1 VARGSEGWSAREVG
15 RDVIAALGEPRAR
28 VGRWGHLIALADQAH
43 GLPRHLSQ
51 HSGGMVVSTR
61 PLIDCCPIVPAAMEG
76 RQIVQWDKDSCADA
90 GFLKIDLLGLGM
102 LSAVERCVETIAA
115 ETGECIDL
123 SRIPYDDAETY
134 ETIQKAETVGV
145 FQIESRAQMA
155 SLLRTR
161 PENLDDL
168 TIQVAIVRPGPIQGG
183 AVNPYIKRRMALR
196 EDPDF
201 EVPYEHPCLEPVLKD
216 TLGTIIFQDQV
227 MEVAMAF
234 AGFSPGEAEGLRRAM
249 SRKRS
254 DAAIQAYA
262 ERFAE
267 GAERTHGASREVAA
281 RVWDMI
287 SGFAGFGFPKA
298 HGAAFGLLAYQ
309 STWLRVHHP
318 APFLCALLNEQPM
331 GFYIPDALVHE
342 AQRRGLTVLAPDIN
356 RSGVECDIE
365 GGAIRIGLAYVK
377 GVRADEIAALV
388 AARETSG
395 RFTSLGDL
403 GARAGAGRA
412 SLELLAWSGACDALA
427 GGDRRTV
434 LWQLGIASP
443 GRRVPGG
450 TQLALPLELPAPP
463 ALERM
468 DAWPEMLADYA
479 TTGLTVD
486 AHPLALLRPSLPQD
500 AVTSA
505 DLKALSHGRRVRVG
519 GMVVARQ
526 RPGTAN
532 GIVFLL
538 VEDERG
544 TINLIVPPN
553 VYERHRVTTR
563 TEPLILAE
571 GRLERHP
578 AAGGGINVLVD
589 RVRPID
595 VPDRPLADVK
605 DFSMLDEKERR
616 RREAEEHARARESE
630 PTHPDEAGEFRA
642 VAPPVMS
649 FASGRRR

>member
-1 VARGSEGWSAREVG
+1 
-15 RDVIAALGEPRAR
+15 
-28 VGRWGHLIALADQAH
+28 
-43 GLPRHLSQ
+43 
-51 HSGGMVVSTR
+51 
-61 PLIDCCPIVPAAMEG
+61 
-76 RQIVQWDKDSCADA
+76 
-90 GFLKIDLLGLGM
+90 
-102 LSAVERCVETIAA
+102 
-115 ETGECIDL
+115 
-123 SRIPYDDAETY
+123 
-134 ETIQKAETVGV
+134 
-145 FQIESRAQMA
+145 
-155 SLLRTR
+155 
-161 PENLDDL
+161 
-168 TIQVAIVRPGPIQGG
+168 
-183 AVNPYIKRRMALR
+183 
-196 EDPDF
+196 
-201 EVPYEHPCLEPVLKD
+201 
-216 TLGTIIFQDQV
+216 
-227 MEVAMAF
+227 
-234 AGFSPGEAEGLRRAM
+234 M

-267 GAERTHGASREVAA
+267 GAAKRHGASREVAE

-318 APFLCALLNEQPM
+318 AAFLCALLDEQPM

-342 AQRRGLTVLAPDIN
+342 AQRRGLTVLAPEIN
-356 RSGVECDIE
+356 ASGVECTLEPAGDE
-365 GGAIRIGLAYVK
+365 RDGGSPSLSIRIGMAYVK

-388 AARETSG
+388 AARESG
-395 RFTSLGDL
+395 GPFTSLGDL

-479 TTGLTVD
+479 TTGLTVNG
-486 AHPLALLRPSLPQD
+486 HPLGLLRPSLPAD

-505 DLKALSHGRRVRVG
+505 DLKTLPHGHRVRIG
-519 GMVVARQ
+519 GLVVARQ

-538 VEDERG
+538 TEDEHG
-544 TINLIVPPN
+544 TVNLIVPPN

-589 RVRPID
+589 RLRPID
-595 VPDRPLADVK
+595 VPDRPLAEVK

-616 RREAEEHARARESE
+616 RRLAEDAAKANDAE
-630 PTHPDEAGEFRA
+630 EAGEFRA